1 VGFLRY
7 WTLSNIPLFVLAFPM
22 LTIMMVSSFW
32 AMQARNSSD
41 MASGVLRLTME
52 PRERPE
58 GHLLKSLAAPQ
69 LVLAI
74 LALTSYHVQII
85 TRISSG
91 YCVWYFWLAHT
102 VMVSTDES
110 LKPKADKSNSWKLD
124 VSNKT
129 TIYIVVYA
137 VVQGGLFSSFL
148 PPA

>member
-1 VGFLRY
+1 
-7 WTLSNIPLFVLAFPM
+7 M
-22 LTIMMVSSFW
+22 LTLMMVSSFW
-32 AMQARNSSD
+32 AMQARNSSN
-41 MASGVLRLTME
+41 MASGVLRPTK
-52 PRERPE
+52 RERPE

-69 LVLAI
+69 LVLAV

-91 YCVWYFWLAHT
+91 YCVWYFWLAHA

-110 LKPKADKSNSWKLD
+110 PKPEADKSNSWKLD

-129 TIYIVVYA
+129 IIYIVVYA
-137 VVQGGLFSSFL
+137 AVQGGLFSSFL